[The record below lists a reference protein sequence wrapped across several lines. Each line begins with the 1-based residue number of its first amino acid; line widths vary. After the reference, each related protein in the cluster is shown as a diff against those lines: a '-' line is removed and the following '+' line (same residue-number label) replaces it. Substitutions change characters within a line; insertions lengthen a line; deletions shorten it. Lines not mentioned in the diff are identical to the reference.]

1 MNNSTNGN
9 VWVGRVV
16 GVKTPWYL
24 KDKNGYPIEFQD
36 GKGRIIRIICQNIR
50 KITG

>member
-9 VWVGRVV
+9 VWAGRVV
-16 GVKTPWYL
+16 GVKIPWYL
-24 KDKNGYPIEFQD
+24 KDKHGFPIEFQE